1 MKISKLNHFIALA
14 LLAWGMQASAQSGG
28 GLQGATPPK
37 PMPSDAN
44 VVPKAQPATSAAPVA
59 GGASVE
65 LQSVR
70 ISGNTLVTSD
80 ALLSALGE
88 VKGRRFDMAGLNAL
102 TAKLEALYRA
112 QGYPFTQVYL
122 PAQDLKS
129 GVLQI
134 AVIEGRYGVIKATGK
149 DNLPAGAQPFLDFGL
164 KSGDPIQNQALERTL
179 LILDD
184 QPGMK
189 IRPVIKP
196 GAALGEADLTVN
208 VERSSYTSGEVGFDN
223 TGARSTGAYRL
234 HGLLDINSP
243 FRYGDKITLNGLI
256 TDEQMWLGSI
266 DYITPIGASG
276 LRGQIGYAHTN
287 YQLGGQFAALD
298 AVGYANVTT
307 AKLSYPLVRSQ
318 ATNVLATVG
327 IQHKDLQDDYRAAGV
342 VRKKSSN
349 GVPLGLQFDKRDAL
363 LGGGVT
369 YGALTWLAGRLSLDD
384 ALAATDASTAQTLG
398 SFNKINLDVAR
409 IQKIAG
415 SLSFYGRYSGQ
426 WASKN
431 LDSSE
436 KFNLGGYYGV
446 RAYPLGEGVGDKGWF
461 TQLEMRYAMGV
472 VTPFVF
478 YDLGQSSANVQ
489 PWDANSSGTRSVS
502 GPGVGVR
509 SLYGAWSLDATLA
522 MRSKGKGGPSTAD
535 DVDRNP
541 RFFFMLGRRF

>member
-14 LLAWGMQASAQSGG
+14 LLAWASQASSQSGA
-28 GLQGATPPK
+28 GLQGTTPPA

-44 VVPKAQPATSAAPVA
+44 VVPKVQPAASASPVV

-65 LQSVR
+65 LSSVR
-70 ISGNTLVTSD
+70 ISGNTIISTE
-80 ALLSALGE
+80 ALLGELGA
-88 VKGRRFDMAGLNAL
+88 VKGRRFDMAGLNVL
-102 TAKLEALYRA
+102 TSKLEALYRA

-122 PAQDLKS
+122 PSQDLQG

-134 AVIEGRYGVIKATGK
+134 AVLEGRYGVISAAGK
-149 DNLPAGAQPFLDFGL
+149 DKLSEGAQPFLDHGL
-164 KSGDPIQNQALERTL
+164 KAGDPIQNKALERTL

-196 GAALGEADLTVN
+196 GAKQGEADLTVN
-208 VERSSYTSGEVGFDN
+208 VERSSYTSGAIGFDN

-243 FRYGDKITLNGLI
+243 FRYGDKFSLNGLM
-256 TDEQMWLGSI
+256 TDEEMWLGSV
-266 DYITPIGASG
+266 DYITPVGASG
-276 LRGQIGYAHTN
+276 LRGQLGYARTN
-287 YQLGGQFAALD
+287 YQLGGQFADLD

-318 ATNVLATVG
+318 ATNVLLSVG
-327 IQHKDLQDDYRAAGV
+327 LQHKELQDEYRVAGI
-342 VRKKSSN
+342 VRNKSSN
-349 GVPLGLQFDKRDAL
+349 GIPVGLQFDKRDAL

-369 YGALTWLAGRLSLDD
+369 YGALTWFSGKLSLDA
-384 ALAATDASTAQTLG
+384 ALTASDASTAQTLG
-398 SFNKINLDVAR
+398 SFNKFNVDVAR
-409 IQKIAG
+409 IQKISG
-415 SLSFYGRYSGQ
+415 NLSFYGRYSGQ

-461 TQLEMRYAMGV
+461 TQLEVRYAMGT
-472 VTPFVF
+472 VTPFLF
-478 YDLGQSSANVQ
+478 YDFGDSTVNAK
-489 PWDANSSGTRSVS
+489 PWDANANATRKVSS
-502 GPGVGVR
+502 PGVGVR

-522 MRSKGKGGPSTAD
+522 WRGTGGPSTSD

-541 RFFFMLGRRF
+541 RLFFMLGRRF